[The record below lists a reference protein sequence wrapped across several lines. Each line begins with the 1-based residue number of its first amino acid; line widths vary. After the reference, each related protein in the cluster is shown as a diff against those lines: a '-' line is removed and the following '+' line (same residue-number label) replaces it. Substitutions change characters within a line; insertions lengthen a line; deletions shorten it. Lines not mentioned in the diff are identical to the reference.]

1 MVFCAQ
7 IKHYRKK
14 YLITEE
20 QRALYLFNGLLVFS
34 FQFLIFIIY
43 LYDLSN
49 KYRLNSDGFFFMV
62 SFDVAL
68 ARFCNAFLM
77 HMLIE
82 PEIRQAIRLWK
93 FATNHVKV
101 KSSMSELYM
110 RTCGDRLPL
119 PHDPAELTDELL
131 S

>member
-1 MVFCAQ
+1 
-7 IKHYRKK
+7 
-14 YLITEE
+14 
-20 QRALYLFNGLLVFS
+20 
-34 FQFLIFIIY
+34 
-43 LYDLSN
+43 
-49 KYRLNSDGFFFMV
+49 MV

-101 KSSMSELYM
+101 KSSMSYLYM